1 MSLPLRKDREFQRRE
16 QEIITAAKNLFMTH
30 GPDRVSVDLIVQQ
43 VGIAK
48 GTVYRHFQ
56 SKDDI
61 FAVICINYLVD
72 LCEHLRKN
80 NLSKPISSQIRFLG
94 RTYLEYSLGD
104 LEAYRLYRDLRH
116 RIIPEKLD
124 EGIRQRLADQY
135 LELKKQILAVIEPGI
150 AQEILPAADPEH
162 LFVLGFGLLD
172 GTLDT
177 LLQGPFDVR
186 LRNPEAFLRMAQDV
200 LTRAI
205 TQI

>member
-1 MSLPLRKDREFQRRE
+1 MTMALRKDREFQRRE
-16 QEIITAAKNLFMTH
+16 QEIIAAATRLFMTH

-61 FAVICINYLVD
+61 YAVICINYLVE
-72 LCEHLRKN
+72 LCNRLRKN
-80 NLSKPISSQIRFLG
+80 NSERPISSQIRFLG

-104 LEAYRLYRDLRH
+104 LDAYRLYRDLRH
-116 RIIPEKLD
+116 RIIPDKLD
-124 EGIRQRLADQY
+124 PAMRQRLADQY
-135 LELKKQILAVIEPGI
+135 QELKKQILAVIEPGI
-150 AQEILPAADPEH
+150 EQAILPAADPDH

-177 LLQGPFDVR
+177 LLQGPFDVQ
-186 LRNPEAFLRMAQDV
+186 LRNPEAFMRMAQDV

-205 TQI
+205 TQT

>member
-1 MSLPLRKDREFQRRE
+1 MAVALRKDREFQRRE
-16 QEIITAAKNLFMTH
+16 QEIITAAKSLFMTH

-72 LCEHLRKN
+72 LCERLSQN
-80 NLSKPISSQIRFLG
+80 NKTRPISSQIRFLG

-124 EGIRQRLADQY
+124 AGIRKRLDDQY
-135 LELKKQILAVIEPGI
+135 RELKNLILAVIEPGI
-150 AQEILPAADPEH
+150 AQQILPAADPEH

>member
-1 MSLPLRKDREFQRRE
+1 MSVALRKDREFQRRE
-16 QEIITAAKNLFMTH
+16 QEIITVAKNLFMTH
-30 GPDRVSVDLIVQQ
+30 GPDRVSVDMIVQK

-61 FAVICINYLVD
+61 FAVICIDYLTD
-72 LCEHLRKN
+72 LCERLRLN
-80 NLSKPISSQIRFLG
+80 NNAKSISSQIRFLG
-94 RTYLEYSLGD
+94 RTYLEYSLAD
-104 LEAYRLYRDLRH
+104 LEAYRLFRDLRH
-116 RIIPEKLD
+116 RILPEKLD
-124 EGIRQRLADQY
+124 EGIRQRLGDQY
-135 LELKKQILAVIEPGI
+135 LELKKLILAVIEPGI

-177 LLQGPFDVR
+177 LIQGPFDVR

>member
-1 MSLPLRKDREFQRRE
+1 MTMALRKDREFQRRE
-16 QEIITAAKNLFMTH
+16 QEIITVAKNLFMTH

-61 FAVICINYLVD
+61 FAVICINYLVE
-72 LCEHLRKN
+72 LCDQLRKN
-80 NLSKPISSQIRFLG
+80 NSQRPIASQIRFLG

-104 LEAYRLYRDLRH
+104 LDAYRLYRDLRH
-116 RIIPEKLD
+116 RIIPDKLD
-124 EGIRQRLADQY
+124 PGMRQRLADQY
-135 LELKKQILAVIEPGI
+135 QELKRLILAVIEPGI
-150 AQEILPAADPEH
+150 AQEILPAADPDH
-162 LFVLGFGLLD
+162 LFLLGFGLLD

-177 LLQGPFDVR
+177 LLQGPFDVQ
-186 LRNPEAFLRMAQDV
+186 LRNPEAFMRMAQDV

>member
-1 MSLPLRKDREFQRRE
+1 MSVALRKDREFQRRE

-30 GPDRVSVDLIVQQ
+30 GPDRVSVDLIVQK

-61 FAVICINYLVD
+61 FAVICIDYLME
-72 LCEHLRKN
+72 LCDRLRMN
-80 NLSKPISSQIRFLG
+80 NSAKPISSQIRFLG
-94 RTYLEYSLGD
+94 RTYLEYSLAD
-104 LEAYRLYRDLRH
+104 LEAYRLFRDLRY

-135 LELKKQILAVIEPGI
+135 VELKRLILAVIEPGI

-162 LFVLGFGLLD
+162 LFILGFGLLD